1 MNIIN
6 KSFFFFLI
14 TIFTLFFSVKSQSN
28 AENTPANKGKKF
40 PDNTLQKTVKTRT
53 PEPQGPEIPERPQ
66 RPQSP
71 ESPEGSEGDT
81 GDTGLIGPQGPI
93 D

>member
-6 KSFFFFLI
+6 RSFFFFLI
-14 TIFTLFFSVKSQSN
+14 TILTLFFSLKSQSN
-28 AENTPANKGKKF
+28 AVNTPTKHGTKF

-53 PEPQGPEIPERPQ
+53 PGPQGPEIPE